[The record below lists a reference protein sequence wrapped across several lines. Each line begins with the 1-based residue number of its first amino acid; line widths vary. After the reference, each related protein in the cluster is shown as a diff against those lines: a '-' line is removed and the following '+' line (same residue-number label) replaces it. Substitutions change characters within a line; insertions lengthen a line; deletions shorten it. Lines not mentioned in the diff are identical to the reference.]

1 MAGRT
6 VPGVTEPD
14 DVTETRTAYD
24 TVAADYAALLDG
36 ALAASPWDRALL
48 TVFAEQVQ
56 AAGGGPVG
64 DLGCG
69 PGRVTAHLAGL
80 GLDVSG
86 VDLSP
91 GMVDVARRTH
101 PGLRFEVG
109 SLAAL
114 DLPDGGL
121 AGALA
126 WYSLIHTPPARQ
138 PGVAA
143 ELARVLRPGGVLLVA
158 FQAGEDEPVRHRRG
172 YGHDISLPGWR
183 LDPDRV
189 AGDLTGAGLEVRARL
204 VRAPE
209 PPHERSPQAHLVAVR
224 AG

>member
-1 MAGRT
+1 MI
-6 VPGVTEPD
+6 EPD

-24 TVAADYAALLDG
+24 TVAASYAELLDG
-36 ALAASPWDRALL
+36 ALATSPWDRALL
-48 TVFAEQVQ
+48 GVFAEQVL

-69 PGRVTAHLAGL
+69 PGRVTAHLADL
-80 GLDVSG
+80 GLDAAG

-91 GMVDVARRTH
+91 GMVDVARRIH
-101 PGLRFEVG
+101 PGLRFSVG

-114 DLPDGGL
+114 DLPDAGL

-138 PGVAA
+138 PAA
-143 ELARVLRPGGVLLVA
+143 LAEIARVLRPGGVLLVA
-158 FQAGEDEPVRHRRG
+158 FQAGDDDAVHHRRG

-189 AGDLTGAGLEVRARL
+189 AHQLTDAGFAVRARV

-209 PPHERSPQAHLVAVR
+209 PPHERSPQVSLLAVR
-224 AG
+224 EG

>member
-1 MAGRT
+1 M
-6 VPGVTEPD
+6 TEPD

-24 TVAADYAALLDG
+24 TVAASYAQLLDG

-48 TVFAEQVQ
+48 AVFAEQVL
-56 AAGGGPVG
+56 AAGGGAVA

-91 GMVDVARRTH
+91 GMVDVARRAH
-101 PGLRFEVG
+101 PGLRFAVG

-114 DLPDGGL
+114 DLPDAGL
-121 AGALA
+121 GGALL
-126 WYSLIHTPPARQ
+126 WYSLIHTPPERQ
-138 PGVAA
+138 PAA
-143 ELARVLRPGGVLLVA
+143 LAECARVLRPGGVLVLA
-158 FQAGEDEPVRHRRG
+158 FQAGDDEPVHHDRG
-172 YGHDISLPGWR
+172 YGHDLSLTAWR

-189 AGDLTGAGLEVRARL
+189 ARLLAEAGCEVRARV
-204 VRAPE
+204 VREPE
-209 PPHERSPQAHLVAVR
+209 PPHERSPQATLVAVR
-224 AG
+224 TG